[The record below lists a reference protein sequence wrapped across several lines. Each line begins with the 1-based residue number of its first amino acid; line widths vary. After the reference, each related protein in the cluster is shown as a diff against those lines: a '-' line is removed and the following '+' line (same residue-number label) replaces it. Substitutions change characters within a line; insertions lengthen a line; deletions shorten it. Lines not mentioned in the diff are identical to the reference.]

1 MEQAA
6 KDIYNE
12 FKDQLRKMNI
22 EYRSKNGLGALFIDL
37 NKSTNFELDISYYK
51 VEDIK
56 AEIIKMMEKTY
67 KNSIYFVF
75 TLQENTYVIEEELNN
90 N

>member
-22 EYRSKNGLGALFIDL
+22 EYRTRNGLGALFIDL

-75 TLQENTYVIEEELNN
+75 TLQDNSYVIEEELNN

>member
-22 EYRSKNGLGALFIDL
+22 EYRTRNGLGALFIDL

-56 AEIIKMMEKTY
+56 AEIIKIMEKTY

-75 TLQENTYVIEEELNN
+75 TLQDNSYVIEEELNN

>member
-1 MEQAA
+1 MNS
-6 KDIYNE
+6 KINYV
-12 FKDQLRKMNI
+12 KWILNI
-22 EYRSKNGLGALFIDL
+22 ERNGLGGLFIDL

-75 TLQENTYVIEEELNN
+75 TLQDNSYVIEEELNN

>member
-1 MEQAA
+1 
-6 KDIYNE
+6 
-12 FKDQLRKMNI
+12 MNI
-22 EYRSKNGLGALFIDL
+22 ERNGLGGLFIDL

-75 TLQENTYVIEEELNN
+75 TLQDNSYVIEEELNN

>member
-22 EYRSKNGLGALFIDL
+22 EYRTRNGLGGLFIDL

-56 AEIIKMMEKTY
+56 PEIIKMMEKTY

>member
-12 FKDQLRKMNI
+12 FKDQLSKMNI
-22 EYRSKNGLGALFIDL
+22 EYRTRNGLGALFIDL

>member
-22 EYRSKNGLGALFIDL
+22 EYRTITGLGGLFIDL

-56 AEIIKMMEKTY
+56 PEIIKMMEKTY

-75 TLQENTYVIEEELNN
+75 TLQENTYVIEEELKKN
-90 N
+90 